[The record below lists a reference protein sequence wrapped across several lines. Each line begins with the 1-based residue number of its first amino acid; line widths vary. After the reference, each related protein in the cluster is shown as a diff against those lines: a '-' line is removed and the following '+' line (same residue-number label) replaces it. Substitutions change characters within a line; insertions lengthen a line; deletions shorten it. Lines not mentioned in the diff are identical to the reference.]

1 MLNQQR
7 LVGIIDHWTGM
18 AVIVEFGSSCR
29 SLFQEG
35 FRGVNVV
42 ASAFCRG
49 LTLLNSHPIRL
60 YVGKHGTRKGIDLHL
75 LGVERRP
82 LRAAGA
88 FEPLGQLLRPLGDGT
103 VLPVVET
110 GGTYFVWALVR
121 QYGEV
126 RMSSPLFGLK

>member
-1 MLNQQR
+1 M
-7 LVGIIDHWTGM
+7 
-18 AVIVEFGSSCR
+18 
-29 SLFQEG
+29 FQEG
-35 FRGVNVV
+35 FRGLRTSMCLN
-42 ASAFCRG
+42 R
-49 LTLLNSHPIRL
+49 LTITLLNSHPIRL

-82 LRAAGA
+82 LCTAWT

-110 GGTYFVWALVR
+110 RGAYFVWALVR
-121 QYGEV
+121 QHGEV